1 MKTATKSR
9 WKVEHNDIILWCFG
23 LIQAL
28 IAYGYSRDKKELENK
43 IQSMKVDNNEKFDK
57 IDRKFEKIE
66 TGEFVESIVERTIYS
81 EKARNYFK
89 SIFKES
95 MALAMAHQKKNEE
108 TPLMEILDRLERIEN
123 KVR

>member
-1 MKTATKSR
+1 
-9 WKVEHNDIILWCFG
+9 VEHNDIILWCFG

-28 IAYGYSRDKKELENK
+28 IAYSYSRDKKELESK